1 MKDLQEKDLIY
12 LAGFI
17 DADGSIFAQLIS
29 KSDYKFKYQ
38 IRFTVQITQLTER
51 KWFLNQ
57 IRDLI
62 GVGTIRERK
71 NVSDYVLVE
80 PRFVYKLLTQLQP
93 FLILKKKQAN
103 LVLKI
108 IEQLPSSKD
117 SQTEFLKLCKLVDQI
132 AALNDSKKRKHT
144 TSTVVEALKV
154 SKEVN
159 VPVETSDFVS
169 YVTPENTKEGVPFL
183 KKVKQPFEPLV
194 LKKRRKIE
202 EDSSSI

>member
-29 KSDYKFKYQ
+29 NNDYKFNYQ
-38 IRFTVQITQLTER
+38 IRVTVQITQLTKR
-51 KWFLNQ
+51 KLFLTH

-62 GVGTIRERK
+62 GVGTIRDRK

-93 FLILKKKQAN
+93 FLRLKKKQAN

-117 SQTEFLKLCKLVDQI
+117 SQPEFLKLCKQVDQI

-144 TSTVVEALKV
+144 TSSVVMSLGHELPEKV

-159 VPVETSDFVS
+159 VPVETSDLI
-169 YVTPENTKEGVPFL
+169 E
-183 KKVKQPFEPLV
+183 
-194 LKKRRKIE
+194 IE
-202 EDSSSI
+202 EDPSSI